1 MPSDRLVFTGNLIST
16 LVNRYVPG
24 SGVGAKP
31 RAIRRKLQN
40 KAAIFYELN
49 AIETTN
55 GNTTNGNTTN
65 GNTTNG
71 NTTNG
76 NTNIDFSNYNYI
88 SNPNFFN
95 QSGQFQQTQSIVTNM
110 VYAGS
115 GNSTHRVHTTSI
127 SNDGSVICFGMD
139 FYTDPIDNIAS
150 IGLARV
156 YKYDGNT
163 WVQLGTDFVG
173 NSVNDKVGTATALN
187 SDGTI
192 IAVSGSGAGYHGH
205 TNIYKYSTPEQVGG
219 VWEPLGS
226 TISGVTHP
234 HIENLGLDCDL
245 DSTGS
250 ILVLGTRNDS
260 VKIYKYST
268 PGQLGGGWEQL
279 GNTLSNIS
287 VQFVSGMSNISN
299 VSINGNGNIICV
311 GSPRHADTKGLVNVY
326 QYTTPGQLGG
336 TWSSIGAI
344 EAERFTGDKWGSSVS
359 INNLGTIIA
368 CGATETRDGPGG
380 EKSGHVRIFQ
390 YSGSSWSKMG
400 QDIDGETTN
409 SYSGNTVSLSANG
422 LIVAIGALS
431 HDEGGVEH
439 IGEVRVY
446 SYSSNI
452 DTWVQV
458 GVDLN
463 GSTAQQY
470 FGSTLKLNEDGS
482 RLVVGSQSGAERVF
496 VYNYE

>member
-1 MPSDRLVFTGNLIST
+1 MPSNRLIFTGKLIST
-16 LVNRYVPG
+16 LHNEYTPG

-31 RAIRRKLQN
+31 IPIRRKLRN
-40 KAAIFYELN
+40 RAARFFEE
-49 AIETTN
+49 ETENEQTEN
-55 GNTTNGNTTN
+55 GQTENGQTEN
-65 GNTTNG
+65 GQTE
-71 NTTNG
+71 
-76 NTNIDFSNYNYI
+76 IDFSNYNYT

-95 QSGQFQQTQSIVTNM
+95 QSGQYLQTQSIVTNM
-110 VYAGS
+110 VYGGS
-115 GNSTHRVHTTSI
+115 GIQSHRVHTTSI

-336 TWSSIGAI
+336 TWSPVGASI
-344 EAERFTGDKWGSSVS
+344 EAERYTGDKWGSSVS

-368 CGATETRDGPGG
+368 CGATETRDGAGG

-470 FGSTLKLNEDGS
+470 YGSTLKLNEDGS
-482 RLVVGSQSGAERVF
+482 RLVVGSLSGAERVF